1 MPDETEATQT
11 PPAVEPSASS
21 AIDMSDYERL
31 KTFHDSYSGFITAAE
46 PYANTV
52 TRVVNDP
59 EFRNLVEQ
67 AAKAREALTPP
78 DDTPEYAR
86 AMREDLK
93 SVRAELESE
102 KNKREQSAF
111 MVAAENRLLRI
122 AQQYPAL
129 AEEGYKIANQV
140 AENLKKYPEIANDP
154 KGVTWFLDT
163 LESVGAM
170 YQKPVEQKRP
180 PTSTRADAGVPAV
193 TSTPQE
199 TYSNNKERG
208 KAIDKKIASLL
219 KNVK

>member
-1 MPDETEATQT
+1 MADETEVTPT
-11 PPAVEPSASS
+11 PPAVEPSASP

-67 AAKAREALTPP
+67 AAKASAALAPP
-78 DDTPEYAR
+78 DDTPDWAKKTQEDVR
-86 AMREDLK
+86 AVREDLDK
-93 SVRAELESE
+93 QKAKLAQDQALMNAQARMLDIG
-102 KNKREQSAF
+102 KRYPAI
-111 MVAAENRLLRI
+111 AEND
-122 AQQYPAL
+122 
-129 AEEGYKIANQV
+129 YKIANQIAQEIKDKNIPFDVFIDTVEAV
-140 AENLKKYPEIANDP
+140 AKILPAP
-154 KGVTWFLDT
+154 
-163 LESVGAM
+163 S
-170 YQKPVEQKRP
+170 EQKRP